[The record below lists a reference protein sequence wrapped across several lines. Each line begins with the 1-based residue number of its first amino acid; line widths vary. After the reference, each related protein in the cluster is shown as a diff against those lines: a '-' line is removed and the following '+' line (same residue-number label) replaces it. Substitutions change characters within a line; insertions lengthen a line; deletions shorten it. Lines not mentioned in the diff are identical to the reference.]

1 MKNSLSLFPVSLLIV
16 LMLFSGFARPL
27 FAQEVAI
34 EIGKTE
40 IALNE
45 ALQITATVT
54 NGQLSGAGGFPE
66 IRGFTK
72 IGTSSS
78 SYTNIINGK
87 ISQSQSVIQNYK
99 PSKEGTFQI
108 PAFTMSINGKSVS
121 FGGATVRVGAAVQ
134 QRDPWDTFFGMDN
147 DVSENIDYVNVKEDA
162 FFAILPNKDE
172 VFVGEGF
179 NLSIAMYIADQNQAT
194 MEWHEV
200 GQQLTDILK
209 KIKPSNCWEENFSVE
224 EIIPERVTIGGKGYR
239 QYKVYQANFY
249 PLNNKPI
256 TFPAM
261 EFKMIKFKVANRQSF
276 FGSAY
281 QKDFTAFRSKP
292 KTVRVKDLPPH
303 PLKDKVAVGNYK
315 LEEAISSE
323 DLQTGQSFEYKFKVV
338 GEGNIAAAREPIL
351 PEVRDFEI
359 YPPNVKQQVNR
370 GSNNVYGSKLF
381 TYMVIPKEPNWYKLG
396 DYFHWVYFNL
406 NTQKYDTLKSALRVR
421 VTGESKMNVSIE
433 SNDRGGF
440 YDMIDERTNDF
451 ISTNRDQAIKGFAN
465 MGILGLLLATA
476 FFALR
481 KRKS

>member
-1 MKNSLSLFPVSLLIV
+1 MKKFIQFSVYSLSALVLL
-16 LMLFSGFARPL
+16 MTASTKHL
-27 FAQEVAI
+27 FAQELSV
-34 EIGKTE
+34 EVGKTE

-66 IRGFTK
+66 IKGFTK

-108 PAFTMSINGKSVS
+108 PAFTMSVNGKQVS

-147 DVSENIDYVNVKEDA
+147 DASENVDYVNVKEDA
-162 FFAILPNKDE
+162 FFAVAPNKDE

-256 TFPAM
+256 SFPST

-281 QKDFTAFRSKP
+281 QKDFTVFRSKP

-323 DLQTGQSFEYKFKVV
+323 NLQTGQSFEYKFKVV
-338 GEGNIAAAREPIL
+338 GEGNISAAREPML

-370 GSNNVYGSKLF
+370 SGNNVYGSKLF
-381 TYMVIPKEPNWYKLG
+381 TYMAIPKEPNWYKLG
-396 DYFHWVYFNL
+396 DYFQWVYFNL

-440 YDMIDERTNDF
+440 YDLIDEKNNDF
-451 ISTNRDQAIKGFAN
+451 VSINRDQAIKGFAN
-465 MGILGLLLATA
+465 IGILGLLLATA
-476 FFALR
+476 FFAFK
-481 KRKS
+481 KRKG